1 MRRLFSLLSATHF
14 ELVNNP
20 VPWFYLF
27 SKVKLD
33 KLAIL
38 NIIFHF
44 LIPQLRK
51 TKASKD
57 KKVRQ
62 NSSSSSGSSTEDS
75 EESSSDSGTKIN

>member
-1 MRRLFSLLSATHF
+1 
-14 ELVNNP
+14 
-20 VPWFYLF
+20 
-27 SKVKLD
+27 LD